1 MMAKG
6 RPQARHPALPGT
18 TRTKAGAATAL
29 SARDAKSD
37 ARAAQMRFARRKTNL
52 RKPG

>member
-1 MMAKG
+1 MAKG

-29 SARDAKSD
+29 SARDAKGG
-37 ARAAQMRFARRKTNL
+37 ARVVQARLARRKTTIRN
-52 RKPG
+52 PG